1 MSDAQTIDRNKATQE
16 TLIYLD
22 PNSIKDPKWDNP
34 RSEMPDSDY
43 LPFLESVRARG
54 VHTPIFIRMVDGE
67 PEIVAGW
74 TRRRAAREAQ
84 LPSIPC
90 LVKTLNDQEAFELAV
105 SENVDRTQ
113 MSVLDE
119 AKGFKKIV
127 ADHNG
132 NVDAAASH
140 MGWSKNQLERA
151 LQLLR
156 TSDKVQ
162 SYIGKKQSNGFM
174 FSVGHAACLSELPE
188 SIQDRI
194 VEGVIN
200 EKMTITKL
208 KDTINK
214 AVKRPLENAPFC
226 QNECKTCP
234 YNTLT
239 QVSLF
244 ADENGSDC
252 TNPPCFSK
260 KTKAHFEAKRLELE
274 KEHGRVILLSTI
286 ENPVQINEKLVGKAQ
301 FNEGCLSCA
310 KFGAVLADKG
320 VKEGQVISNA
330 CLDSD
335 CATKHNEAVK
345 AARKAESAP
354 KTTAPQS
361 SNGKST
367 NDNKKTNQSTPE
379 KRTEAK
385 VHAAVPKRLIHTS
398 QEALRKVGVELLL
411 NLDNYHFAVILAALQ
426 DVKGSKDNIEQNII
440 NNLEKSE
447 DELDVMITS
456 LVEEIS
462 TKVQREL
469 VNIERTMIR
478 AADAHCPE
486 FTTKAI
492 HAWIPTEKNLGDMT
506 KAIRQQALEKSGF
519 AEAFKKAKSDKEY
532 TSLLNKRAEDAIKD
546 ILDFQFDWTNFA
558 PDYYLNA
565 IKKQQYN

>member
-1 MSDAQTIDRNKATQE
+1 MTDTQTVDRNEATEE
-16 TLIYLD
+16 TLVYLD
-22 PNSIKDPKWDNP
+22 PNSITDPKWDNP

-43 LPFLESVRARG
+43 LPFLESVRAKG
-54 VHTPIFIRMVDGE
+54 VHTPIFVRMVDGE

-84 LPSIPC
+84 LPRIPC
-90 LVKTLNDQEAFELAV
+90 LVKVLTDQEAFELAV

-127 ADHNG
+127 AAHNG

-140 MGWSKNQLERA
+140 MGWNKNQLERA

-174 FSVGHAACLSELPE
+174 LSVGHAACLSELPE
-188 SIQDRI
+188 SIQDKI
-194 VEGVIN
+194 VDVVIS
-200 EKMTITKL
+200 EKMTIPKL
-208 KDTINK
+208 KDNIAK
-214 AVKRPLENAPFC
+214 AVKRPLESAPFC
-226 QNECKTCP
+226 QSECNTCP

-286 ENPVQINEKLVGKAQ
+286 DNPVQINEKLVGKAQ

-320 VKEGQVISNA
+320 VKQGQVISNA
-330 CLDSD
+330 CMNSE
-335 CATKHNEAVK
+335 CAKKYNEAVK

-354 KTTAPQS
+354 NTDQSSTGTSATSQKKAKQAAPQS
-361 SNGKST
+361 N
-367 NDNKKTNQSTPE
+367 
-379 KRTEAK
+379 TEAK
-385 VHAAVPKRLIHTS
+385 VHAAVPKRLVAAS
-398 QEALRKVGVELLL
+398 QETLRKVGAELLL
-411 NLDNYHFAVILAALQ
+411 NLDNYHYAVMLAALQ
-426 DVKGSKDNIEQNII
+426 DVKGSKGNIEQNII
-440 NNLEKSE
+440 GNLEKTE
-447 DELDVMITS
+447 GELDEMITS
-456 LVEEIS
+456 IVDEIS
-462 TKVQREL
+462 TKVQRDM
-469 VNIERTMIR
+469 VNMERTMIR
-478 AADAHCPE
+478 AADKHCAE
-486 FTTKAI
+486 FTATAI
-492 HAWIPTEKNLGDMT
+492 QAWTPTEKNLGDMT

-519 AEAFKKAKSDKEY
+519 ADAYKKAKSEKEY
-532 TSLLNKRAEDAIKD
+532 TALLNKRAEDAIKD
-546 ILDFQFDWTNFA
+546 ILDFKFDWTDFA